1 MRSYATDQIACSE
14 KAAAYF
20 FGDKWKNEG
29 NAVVLHCG
37 VDVTPFYK
45 VPGGRVIR
53 RQFGIADDT
62 LVVGTVGNL
71 RPEKN
76 HSFFLRIAKSILF
89 REPGAQFFLIGD
101 GNKRSEL
108 EREATEMG
116 IGAKVHFLGSRSD
129 VPSLMTGLLDVMVL
143 PSFSEGL
150 PVTVLE
156 SQVAGLPAVVSDRV
170 TREVVFREDL
180 TTFLP
185 LEVGSEVWA
194 ATILGARKSRRTD
207 IAVGIEKIK
216 GTDFWMG
223 QCARNLAALY
233 EKAMA
238 RARKP

>member
-1 MRSYATDQIACSE
+1 
-14 KAAAYF
+14 
-20 FGDKWKNEG
+20 
-29 NAVVLHCG
+29 
-37 VDVTPFYK
+37 
-45 VPGGRVIR
+45 
-53 RQFGIADDT
+53 
-62 LVVGTVGNL
+62 
-71 RPEKN
+71 
-76 HSFFLRIAKSILF
+76 
-89 REPGAQFFLIGD
+89 
-101 GNKRSEL
+101 
-108 EREATEMG
+108 
-116 IGAKVHFLGSRSD
+116 
-129 VPSLMTGLLDVMVL
+129 
-143 PSFSEGL
+143 
-150 PVTVLE
+150 
-156 SQVAGLPAVVSDRV
+156 V